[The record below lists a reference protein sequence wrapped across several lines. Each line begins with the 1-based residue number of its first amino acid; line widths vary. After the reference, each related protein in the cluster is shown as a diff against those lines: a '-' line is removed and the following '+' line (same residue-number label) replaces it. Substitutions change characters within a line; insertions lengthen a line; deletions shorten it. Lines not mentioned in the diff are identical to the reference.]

1 MDINVDYRK
10 KLLRSM
16 TVREFANFLMELPE
30 EQQNWL
36 ITCCGCDYIWM
47 HFLGKD
53 LGEAIT
59 IDTEQYI
66 RIEDQFPDEVLWDR
80 EDEYTEE

>member
-36 ITCCGCDYIWM
+36 ITCCGCSYIWM

-53 LGEAIT
+53 LGEGIT

-66 RIEDQFPDEVLWDR
+66 GVEDHFDDEVLWDR